1 MRIVYGI
8 AFLFLLLPGIPV
20 QAQVTMLL
28 ERPGTIKYYM
38 YQKDDRISIM
48 YKKGDEGFRDA
59 GKITAIDD
67 STVQINDLNRYK
79 FRDITSVY
87 RPRFFPRFFSRTA
100 AVFGTG
106 YLALTVANQAI
117 NSSSPLVD
125 EKTLLISG
133 LSLAAA
139 GIAVFFE
146 YRKFELGE
154 NWRLRTIDLSI
165 IRPGVQK

>member
-1 MRIVYGI
+1 MRILQVI
-8 AFLFLLLPGIPV
+8 MLLLLLLPAIR
-20 QAQVTMLL
+20 AESQVTMLL

-48 YKKGDEGFRDA
+48 YKKGSEGFRDA
-59 GKITAIDD
+59 GTITAIDD
-67 STVQINDLNRYK
+67 STVQINNLNRYK

-87 RPRFFPRFFSRTA
+87 RPRFFPRLISRTA
-100 AVFGTG
+100 FVFGTG

-117 NSSSPLVD
+117 NRSSPLVD

-133 LSLAAA
+133 LSVAAA

-146 YRKFELGE
+146 YRKFEMGE

-165 IRPGVQK
+165 IRPSMQK